1 MNGDGKKHCYC
12 NAVKDQWRNTEVFV
26 IFLRFFFFFII
37 RFFSLFCLVR
47 KDFGKIS
54 RDFTDDLLPGFLD
67 SGFDVLMMMIWD
79 VLWHDESEA
88 LLDEAFEAVAL
99 PS

>member
-1 MNGDGKKHCYC
+1 M
-12 NAVKDQWRNTEVFV
+12 
-26 IFLRFFFFFII
+26 
-37 RFFSLFCLVR
+37 FCLVR